1 MSVPGAGG
9 GALYQELILDHSRT
23 PEGQGDPTGWP
34 LHAHQV
40 NPTCGDEIT
49 LGVRVEDGRVA
60 EIAWTGH
67 GCAISQASASMLV
80 GVLDGADLG
89 TVHARAEAF
98 REVMRSRGASH
109 LDPEEF
115 GDAVAL
121 DGVSRYVGRVKC
133 AMLPWTTLEEALRAG

>member
-1 MSVPGAGG
+1 M
-9 GALYQELILDHSRT
+9 
-23 PEGQGDPTGWP
+23 
-34 LHAHQV
+34 
-40 NPTCGDEIT
+40 
-49 LGVRVEDGRVA
+49 
-60 EIAWTGH
+60 
-67 GCAISQASASMLV
+67 
-80 GVLDGADLG
+80 LDGVELD

-121 DGVSRYVGRVKC
+121 DGVSCYVGRVKC

>member
-1 MSVPGAGG
+1 
-9 GALYQELILDHSRT
+9 
-23 PEGQGDPTGWP
+23 
-34 LHAHQV
+34 
-40 NPTCGDEIT
+40 
-49 LGVRVEDGRVA
+49 
-60 EIAWTGH
+60 
-67 GCAISQASASMLV
+67 MLV
-80 GVLDGADLG
+80 GVLDGADLD